1 MDTEDFDSQ
10 SKQHL
15 NFYNGFMSF
24 MMVSAVAIA
33 VVLLLMATFLL

>member
-1 MDTEDFDSQ
+1 MDTEDFDS
-10 SKQHL
+10 QHL

-33 VVLLLMATFLL
+33 VVLILMATFLL